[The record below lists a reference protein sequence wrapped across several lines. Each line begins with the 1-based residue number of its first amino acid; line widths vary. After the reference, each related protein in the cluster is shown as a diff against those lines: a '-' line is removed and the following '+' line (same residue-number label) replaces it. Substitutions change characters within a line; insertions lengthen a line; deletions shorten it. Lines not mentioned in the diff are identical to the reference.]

1 MKLKIA
7 AVLTVL
13 ALAGLAACGPTTAAT
28 PGVAPASHAPCADAD
43 GSMGDPDGDCKGS

>member
-13 ALAGLAACGPTTAAT
+13 ALAGLAACGPTTT
-28 PGVAPASHAPCADAD
+28 LGVAPTSHAPCAHDAD
-43 GSMGDPDGDCKGS
+43 GAQGDPDGDCS